1 MILKWE
7 KFNIDENL
15 IETCDLLVMLE
26 QTVFS
31 KQSQWLKGIHLPY
44 MSLILIS
51 LGKSKFMMYKNLS
64 IFCT

>member
-15 IETCDLLVMLE
+15 TQTCDLLVMLK
-26 QTVFS
+26 QTAFS
-31 KQSQWLKGIHLPY
+31 EQSQWLRGIYLPY

-64 IFCT
+64 TFCT

>member
-15 IETCDLLVMLE
+15 TETCDLLVMLE
-26 QTVFS
+26 QIVFS

-51 LGKSKFMMYKNLS
+51 LG
-64 IFCT
+64 